1 MEVQGLRI
9 LQLHSNFIE
18 YKVVEKEIELA
29 EDPEKKQDHPV
40 ESYL

>member
-18 YKVVEKEIELA
+18 YEAVEKEIESA
-29 EDPEKKQDHPV
+29 EEP
-40 ESYL
+40 